1 MRQQDL
7 PCWRT
12 RGPVCSCSSSGAVGS
27 PLPGPCTPKLTG
39 LGVQHIVSRWGL
51 SSLSSLLS
59 PGPGNAA
66 LCKFTSD
73 LAQWMFVSL
82 LAEQQPLGCSHIVVV
97 IEVLEL

>member
-1 MRQQDL
+1 MSPQDL
-7 PCWRT
+7 PC
-12 RGPVCSCSSSGAVGS
+12 GSLCSCSSSGAVGS
-27 PLPGPCTPKLTG
+27 PFPGLCTLKLTG
-39 LGVQHIVSRWGL
+39 LGLQHTLSRWEL

-82 LAEQQPLGCSHIVVV
+82 LAEQQPFCCSHIVVV